1 MSKDQLSKLKNAAVS
16 KWAGI
21 TEGIPTSNITEPI
34 TSPELWDS
42 VFPIVKQVF
51 AKTVGLEIVS
61 VVPMSAPSGT
71 LFYHDSVYKEEH
83 PLDVLKRVLPKWR
96 DDRKNEI
103 LENKVREYLDKAIPG
118 LSNQT
123 IDNAIEDDAKMD
135 HLIWLQSLSDEYGI

>member
-1 MSKDQLSKLKNAAVS
+1 MSRGQLSKIKNSAVS

-21 TEGIPTSNITEPI
+21 TDGIPTPTD
-34 TSPELWDS
+34 ELTASSTDWDLA
-42 VFPIVKQVF
+42 FPVVKKMF
-51 AKTVGLEIVS
+51 AQTVALDIVS

-71 LFYHDSVYKEEH
+71 LFYSDMAYKEDP
-83 PLDVLKRVLPKWR
+83 PLDVLKNVLPKWR
-96 DDRKNEI
+96 VDRKNEI

-135 HLIWLQSLSDEYGI
+135 HLIWLQSTSNEYGI

>member
-1 MSKDQLSKLKNAAVS
+1 MSKDQLSKIKRTAVS

-21 TEGIPTSNITEPI
+21 TSGIPTPTATEST

-42 VFPIVKQVF
+42 VFPVAKQIF
-51 AKTVGLEIVS
+51 AKTMGLDLVP

-71 LFYHDSVYKEEH
+71 LFYHDAVYKEEH

-96 DDRKNEI
+96 ADRTNEI

-135 HLIWLQSLSDEYGI
+135 HLIWLQSTSNEYGI

>member
-1 MSKDQLSKLKNAAVS
+1 MSKDQLSKLKNATVS

-21 TEGIPTSNITEPI
+21 TGGIPTPTITEP
-34 TSPELWDS
+34 TASSSDWDLA
-42 VFPIVKQVF
+42 FPVVKRMFAQTIGLDIVP
-51 AKTVGLEIVS
+51 

-71 LFYHDSVYKEEH
+71 LFYHDTVYKEEH

-135 HLIWLQSLSDEYGI
+135 HLIWLQSTSNEYGI